1 MSRLSGFSLGEL
13 VDEIEARGIEPPAN
27 ADILDLLTDVRDCV
41 RGNDLTHL
49 DIVLARIE
57 RTCRRP

>member
-13 VDEIEARGIEPPAN
+13 VDEIWARGIEPPAN
-27 ADILDLLTDVRDCV
+27 ADILDLLADVRDCV
-41 RGNDLTHL
+41 RANDLRHL
-49 DIVLARIE
+49 DIVLGRIE

>member
-27 ADILDLLTDVRDCV
+27 ADILDLLADVRDCV
-41 RGNDLTHL
+41 RSNDLTHL